1 MDNRLTPL
9 RRGAFVLVAVIVCA
23 WFALGAVQTRAQ
35 NHATDLIDSFS
46 TPTQAL
52 TARVLGMLDTADTLN
67 PDRNVDLLRAQAL
80 TRSGHPSAGLRVA
93 QRVVAAEPLNI
104 NAWTVLGFAARP
116 AHPAQFR
123 LAERKLRELAPPV
136 SPAP

>member
-1 MDNRLTPL
+1 MDNRLTPAL
-9 RRGAFVLVAVIVCA
+9 RGALVLVAVIICA
-23 WFALGAVQTRAQ
+23 WFALGAVQARDQ
-35 NHATDLIDSFS
+35 NHATDLIDSFA
-46 TPTQAL
+46 TPTPAL
-52 TARVLGMLDTADTLN
+52 TARILSMLDTAHTLN

-80 TRSGHPSAGLRVA
+80 TRSGYPSAGLRVA
-93 QRVVAAEPLNI
+93 QRVVVAEPLNI

-136 SPAP
+136 PPAP